1 MEKEQYKVG
10 DLVKGLFGQAQAYN
24 YGIGI
29 IIQHKNHTPHVNAY
43 RVHWS
48 NYHPTWE
55 AGRQLLLVARA

>member
-1 MEKEQYKVG
+1 MQKFKTG

-29 IIQHKNHTPHVNAY
+29 IVQHKCRVPHVNAY

-55 AGRQLLLVARA
+55 AGRQLLLVVRA